1 MAVPADVAKT
11 DLPSLQ
17 LLPAFRSASAA
28 VTCRDSWPSSGTA
41 AGAPAIEVPGLGALN
56 TGGDVEDVSVACGSA
71 GSCVA
76 GGGYTNGGRQGF
88 VAVERHGRWGRAIEV
103 PGLGALNAGKSAGVT
118 SLSCFPAGNCA
129 AAGSYSAGPLCRLG
143 GVRGQRGQR
152 PLGHGDRGTRPGNAE
167 QGR

>member
-71 GSCVA
+71 GSCAA
-76 GGGYTNGGRQGF
+76 GGGYTDGGGK
-88 VAVERHGRWGRAIEV
+88 GRG
-103 PGLGALNAGKSAGVT
+103 
-118 SLSCFPAGNCA
+118 
-129 AAGSYSAGPLCRLG
+129 AGPAPRTPRRGARGARPAAPAPGPRAG
-143 GVRGQRGQR
+143 GAV
-152 PLGHGDRGTRPGNAE
+152 P
-167 QGR
+167 

>member
-56 TGGDVEDVSVACGSA
+56 TGGDVEDVSVACGPA
-71 GSCVA
+71 GGCAA
-76 GGGYTNGGRQGF
+76 GGGHAGGPRGGLGGGGGRRPG
-88 VAVERHGRWGRAIEV
+88 AAGRRGAAPGAPPPRGGRA
-103 PGLGALNAGKSAGVT
+103 GALPGGG
-118 SLSCFPAGNCA
+118 PAG
-129 AAGSYSAGPLCRLG
+129 P
-143 GVRGQRGQR
+143 
-152 PLGHGDRGTRPGNAE
+152 P
-167 QGR
+167 

>member
-71 GSCVA
+71 GSCGA
-76 GGGYTNGGRQGF
+76 GGGYTDGGGEGGGARPAGRPPGPG
-88 VAVERHGRWGRAIEV
+88 AHGAGPWAPV
-103 PGLGALNAGKSAGVT
+103 PLEASWGAL
-118 SLSCFPAGNCA
+118 
-129 AAGSYSAGPLCRLG
+129 
-143 GVRGQRGQR
+143 
-152 PLGHGDRGTRPGNAE
+152 
-167 QGR
+167 

>member
-56 TGGDVEDVSVACGSA
+56 TGGAVEDVSVACGSA

-88 VAVERHGRWGRAIEV
+88 VAVERHGRWGRDRGAR
-103 PGLGALNAGKSAGVT
+103 PGSPERGQVRWGYLAVL
-118 SLSCFPAGNCA
+118 LP
-129 AAGSYSAGPLCRLG
+129 G
-143 GVRGQRGQR
+143 GQVRGRRVLLRR
-152 PLGHGDRGTRPGNAE
+152 PP
-167 QGR
+167 